1 LAALAVS
8 VLGVG
13 VTASIALPGGA
24 EHRFAVP
31 QAAAA
36 TVERI
41 AAPGVSEPA
50 AFARTARADRATRS
64 TARPALPAAVAG
76 RAAARDKALHKTEQL
91 IRQEAKVLAAE
102 RKRAQEKRAER
113 KAAERRAER
122 KAAERR
128 AERKAAE
135 RRAER
140 KAAERRAERKAAE
153 RRAERNAERE
163 AKQVAAASLPIT
175 SGYSV
180 AARFGAVGSWSRYHT
195 GFDFS
200 AATGTTVRAPSA
212 GVVTTAGS
220 GSASGWAGTYVTIRH
235 ADSTSTLYAH
245 LSSASVR
252 TGERVSAGDV
262 VGAVGQ
268 TGRSFGPHLHFEV
281 YPAGVKPGDVYAA
294 IDPGPWLKDRGV
306 TP

>member
-102 RKRAQEKRAER
+102 RKRAQEK
-113 KAAERRAER
+113 
-122 KAAERR
+122 
-128 AERKAAE
+128 
-135 RRAER
+135 RAER